1 MAGLLFV
8 SQAMIDSWADQGRI
22 DFVGNVM
29 TMLSGE
35 GRGRSYELEPAV
47 RFLALLGAD
56 QDPHQLLKKVKSVA
70 QLKELGAEAIDSSV
84 VLGDVAYEVEPGF
97 LAEMSALQAAAAA
110 KVDPARAGAAQAR
123 PAAPAVQ
130 ARPAPAPAAPPASA
144 LKPGIPVAPRVAPP
158 APPPPIPGSTRPT
171 SSPLPAN
178 LEARRKEAEDLARFL
193 LDKLS

>member
-29 TMLSGE
+29 TLLAGE
-35 GRGRSYELEPAV
+35 GRDRSYALEPAV

-56 QDPHQLLKKVKSVA
+56 ADPHQLLKKVKSLA
-70 QLKELGAEAIDSSV
+70 QLRDLGAEVIDASV

-97 LAEMSALQAAAAA
+97 LAEMSALQAAASV
-110 KVDPARAGAAQAR
+110 KARPTR
-123 PAAPAVQ
+123 PAAP
-130 ARPAPAPAAPPASA
+130 PSD
-144 LKPGIPVAPRVAPP
+144 IPVAPRVAP
-158 APPPPIPGSTRPT
+158 APPPPAAPPAARPGA
-171 SSPLPAN
+171 PLPAS

>member
-29 TMLSGE
+29 TLLSGE
-35 GRGRSYELEPAV
+35 GRDRSYALEPAV

-56 QDPHQLLKKVKSVA
+56 ADPHRLLKKVKSLA
-70 QLKELGAEAIDSSV
+70 QLRELGAEVVDASV

-97 LAEMSALQAAAAA
+97 LAETSALQAAAAA
-110 KVDPARAGAAQAR
+110 RTAPARA
-123 PAAPAVQ
+123 
-130 ARPAPAPAAPPASA
+130 APAPSPSPS
-144 LKPGIPVAPRVAPP
+144 PDPSPSPAPP
-158 APPPPIPGSTRPT
+158 APSPPVVARPA
-171 SSPLPAN
+171 SGPLPAN
-178 LEARRKEAEDLARFL
+178 LEARRKEAEELARFL